1 MGAHAIQDMILSII
15 DDVVLDSVCD
25 TPRTKIDRTVA
36 KEALSHLEFLSSC
49 TYEGDRISAAIGISS
64 LASGRGAKRARF
76 ADLLSTDYHKVLS
89 NGVTTLI
96 ESDSQGH
103 VRGIYDL
110 DSVDV
115 DVTKERPLCPSR
127 FQRLAVWS
135 SREKGLAFVL
145 TRNGEILVF
154 LRGRLEYVLRRGKWF
169 RNAST
174 EMVRDRLRAYIPYV
188 TRPRHDRTAGTRRH
202 LRSRILDSCI
212 DVSFARCGGCIGVI
226 DRATLDENPLD
237 EILTDGDRWDTSSDE
252 LTKGELLRGF
262 LHESFPTIPRNV
274 RQSMLA
280 MDGATLIDKHT
291 GAIIASGA
299 ILRNISPDI
308 EGGGR
313 TAAAKELGRRGL
325 GIKISED
332 GTISMYRDTGR
343 RLSDGSP
350 AISKVLSLL

>member
-1 MGAHAIQDMILSII
+1 MN
-15 DDVVLDSVCD
+15 
-25 TPRTKIDRTVA
+25 TK
-36 KEALSHLEFLSSC
+36 
-49 TYEGDRISAAIGISS
+49 G
-64 LASGRGAKRARF
+64 
-76 ADLLSTDYHKVLS
+76 
-89 NGVTTLI
+89 
-96 ESDSQGH
+96 
-103 VRGIYDL
+103 
-110 DSVDV
+110 
-115 DVTKERPLCPSR
+115 
-127 FQRLAVWS
+127 
-135 SREKGLAFVL
+135 
-145 TRNGEILVF
+145 
-154 LRGRLEYVLRRGKWF
+154 
-169 RNAST
+169 
-174 EMVRDRLRAYIPYV
+174 
-188 TRPRHDRTAGTRRH
+188 
-202 LRSRILDSCI
+202 
-212 DVSFARCGGCIGVI
+212 
-226 DRATLDENPLD
+226 
-237 EILTDGDRWDTSSDE
+237 